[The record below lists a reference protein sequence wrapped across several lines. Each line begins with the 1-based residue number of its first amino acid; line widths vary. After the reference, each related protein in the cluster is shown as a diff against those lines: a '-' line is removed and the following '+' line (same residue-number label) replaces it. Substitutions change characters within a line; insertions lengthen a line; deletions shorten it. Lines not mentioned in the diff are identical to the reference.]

1 MYSRLK
7 SVSYTQDG
15 EKWQRRRPRWLAIT
29 RVNAGLLQ
37 RTAQCSYR
45 PWASTAKTAVALRD
59 IPGTYK
65 ARSCDPAT

>member
-1 MYSRLK
+1 MGCVQK
-7 SVSYTQDG
+7 G

-29 RVNAGLLQ
+29 RVGAGLLQ

-45 PWASTAKTAVALRD
+45 PWASTEKTAVALRD

-65 ARSCDPAT
+65 ARSCDPAI